1 MPQPIQIE
9 PKGGYLHVE
18 VSGVFD
24 QAKARRF
31 IREIL
36 NACQRHELWKIFVD
50 IRKIKGP
57 IPNIARFNLAE
68 FLAAEQTV
76 RIQRA
81 VLKSEGQ
88 VPDDRFFEN
97 VAVNRG
103 VMVKVSTDLKEVVK
117 WLETRP
123 ANKAPAGGYQ
133 TQAPKP

>member
-1 MPQPIQIE
+1 MKPRQ
-9 PKGGYLHVE
+9 GDL
-18 VSGVFD
+18 FD
-24 QAKARRF
+24 R
-31 IREIL
+31 
-36 NACQRHELWKIFVD
+36 
-50 IRKIKGP
+50 
-57 IPNIARFNLAE
+57 ARFNLAE

-97 VAVNRG
+97 AAVNRG

>member
-1 MPQPIQIE
+1 MPQHIQIE
-9 PKGGYLHVE
+9 PKEGYLHVE

-24 QAKARRF
+24 QAKAKEF
-31 IREIL
+31 IRQIL
-36 NACQRHELWKIFVD
+36 NACQKHELWKIFAD

-57 IPNIARFNLAE
+57 IPNTARFKLAE

-76 RIQRA
+76 PVQMA

-117 WLETRP
+117 WLEIRP
-123 ANKAPAGGYQ
+123 SNKAPGGDHQ
-133 TQAPKP
+133 TPAPKP